1 MYERTKKEKKLLS
14 EKRVEN
20 IIDKIDELVVNSCEE
35 TVFVYQ
41 VGINNL
47 VKSRSKEVYEKYKD
61 MIRKINDCHR
71 RSVVCGLMLVYSS
84 LIEC

>member
-1 MYERTKKEKKLLS
+1 MLS